1 MKFRKNTEGSALL
14 WAMCAT
20 SVLMIIVAAILTMG
34 LTYYNRSVEP
44 VYRKQA
50 SLDCR
55 SAIGIASDDIE
66 NNGEG
71 SDFCPTE
78 ENKLTAEIDL
88 EGNVVTLEIDRR
100 KNGDIRFTAEAEAKN
115 ETVTLQAVMKKSGAS
130 WKFSGFVSE

>member
-1 MKFRKNTEGSALL
+1 
-14 WAMCAT
+14 MCAA

-34 LTYYNRSVEP
+34 LTCYNRAVEP

-66 NNGEG
+66 NNGES
-71 SDFCPTE
+71 SDFCPSE
-78 ENKLTAEIDL
+78 EDKLTAEIDL

-100 KNGDIRFTAEAEAKN
+100 KNGDIRFSAEAEAKN
-115 ETVTLQAVMKKSGAS
+115 ETVTLQGVMKKSGAG
-130 WKFSGFVSE
+130 WQFSGFVSE